1 MYQGTKHL
9 THHLDSHCSHSQPS
23 QPPWPDLQDSS
34 CSGSFL
40 FCLFVQA
47 FPAEIFSPLT
57 PCWCLAHSKYSINIS
72 SLFLHTSF
80 NMLPSPLPFHSA
92 YAALLALSAH
102 KAWPIKISIFQNPS
116 PKSKSGKVERVGSNP
131 SPCCVMLG
139 KSLNISELDQI
150 ISKILSSS
158 DSFI

>member
-9 THHLDSHCSHSQPS
+9 THHLDSHCSQNQPS
-23 QPPWPDLQDSS
+23 QPPWPDLQDSL

-47 FPAEIFSPLT
+47 FPAEIFSQLT
-57 PCWCLAHSKYSINIS
+57 PCWCLPHSKYSVNIS

-102 KAWPIKISIFQNPS
+102 KAWPIKNLHL
-116 PKSKSGKVERVGSNP
+116 SKPQPQEQKWEG
-131 SPCCVMLG
+131 G
-139 KSLNISELDQI
+139 KSWFKPQPLLCDAGQI
-150 ISKILSSS
+150 T
-158 DSFI
+158 